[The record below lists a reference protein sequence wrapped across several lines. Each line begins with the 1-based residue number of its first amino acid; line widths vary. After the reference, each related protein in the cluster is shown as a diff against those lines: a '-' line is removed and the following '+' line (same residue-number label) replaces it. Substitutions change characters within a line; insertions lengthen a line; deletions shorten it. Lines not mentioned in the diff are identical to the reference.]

1 MLCCYKSFGK
11 VLRADQAPSL
21 RAASSLPLRGTSNA
35 WATSCKEFVKEMIDN
50 GDVDGDGEIDKDEM
64 F

>member
-1 MLCCYKSFGK
+1 MDTARPDEDKLEEA
-11 VLRADQAPSL
+11 V
-21 RAASSLPLRGTSNA
+21 
-35 WATSCKEFVKEMIDN
+35 KEFVKEMIDN